1 MKKELQMLKD
11 EVNVGNLKL
20 LAEARDKFDEI
31 IP

>member
-11 EVNVGNLKL
+11 EASAGNLQL
-20 LAEARDKFDEI
+20 LTEARDKFDEI